1 MRHTAAAAVAVTA
14 LLLAGCGTQS
24 GGPTG
29 PSPSSSPSGT
39 GTAGPGN
46 GSGNGTGSGTG
57 TPGACAVAV
66 ALTARDTGRTVCV
79 TPGGTIRVTL
89 DGTPDRPWSP
99 VTSEGGVL
107 TPINAGIGAPR
118 GGTIAAYRAVAPG
131 TARLHATQPLCPS
144 PTAPDQV
151 ACLALRDWTV
161 TVRVAGG

>member
-24 GGPTG
+24 GGGPTG
-29 PSPSSSPSGT
+29 PIPSSSPSGT
-39 GTAGPGN
+39 GTAGPG
-46 GSGNGTGSGTG
+46 SGTG
-57 TPGACAVAV
+57 TGTGTGTPRTCAAAV
-66 ALTARDTGRTVCV
+66 ALTAGDTGRTVCV

-118 GGTIAAYRAVAPG
+118 GDTIAAYRAVAPG
-131 TARLHATQPLCPS
+131 TARLHATQPLCPT

>member
-1 MRHTAAAAVAVTA
+1 MRHTAAAAVAATA

-39 GTAGPGN
+39 GTTGP
-46 GSGNGTGSGTG
+46 GTGSGTG
-57 TPGACAVAV
+57 TAGACAAAV

-79 TPGGTIRVTL
+79 TPGGTVRVTL

-107 TPINAGIGAPR
+107 TPVNAGIGAPR
-118 GGTIAAYRAVAPG
+118 GDTIAAYRAVAPG
-131 TARLHATQPLCPS
+131 TARLHATQPLCAT
-144 PTAPDQV
+144 PTAPGQV